1 MPWNRSP
8 WMLYLEA
15 YMVFILVSTSSLL
28 LERIVSPSFATGYLI
43 GLLIALI
50 ATLMALSYFDS

>member
-1 MPWNRSP
+1 
-8 WMLYLEA
+8 
-15 YMVFILVSTSSLL
+15 MVFIFVSMSSLF